1 MSQSLQQLRDEIGTP
16 ADAGSVFKVK
26 KEKLVLKEL
35 ATRVSTRTIGDS
47 FILGHSTNGTL
58 GSSNSNVLGDDRGAI
73 TVIRVVNPNNT
84 FQEYFRTDT
93 FKGAST
99 TADWDTTNHWL
110 EIAHNETCILS
121 SIYKNND
128 TIYTITITMESDDD
142 VTDLLIFLSANG
154 GSNYEAV
161 IHNTKHTFSNTGTDL
176 RILLGNTS
184 GSTITITKVK
194 VTYN

>member
-93 FKGAST
+93 FEDATT
-99 TADWDTTNHWL
+99 TADWDTTNFQV
-110 EIAHNETCILS
+110 EIANAEVAVS
-121 SIYKNND
+121 KSIYLNSD
-128 TIYTITITMESDDD
+128 TIYSATITMTSDED
-142 VTDLLIFLSANG
+142 VTDLLIQLTANG
-154 GSNYEAV
+154 GSNWETV
-161 IHNTKHTFSNTGTDL
+161 THNTIHTFTNTGTDL
-176 RILLGNTS
+176 RFRLINTS